1 MTKTISELKTGI
13 TITIVGI
20 VVSAIIGF
28 DAWVATTLYT
38 NNGQIGSL
46 NTSVE
51 DTKNTT
57 HEILS
62 VLLSNQK
69 ISPSQVSTTIIP
81 K

>member
-20 VVSAIIGF
+20 VVSGIIGF
-28 DAWVATTLYT
+28 DAWVVTTLYT

-46 NTSVE
+46 NASVE

-69 ISPSQVSTTIIP
+69 ISQSQVSTTIIP
-81 K
+81 H